1 MKKILY
7 LFLIL
12 LAFSFI
18 ILTILLTFNESLRR
32 SVLNKPFSVY
42 NLYNEYLVKVAIE
55 KKDFDRASDIILKH
69 LEISQKFYPGK
80 NKMLGIVMKNIN
92 YVSSKAITQNN
103 FNSLENIYNKIYEID
118 PKIYLN
124 LVYLARAVSDDKP
137 EESKIYLDEAI
148 RISPVSEEA
157 YREMLRIFSKY
168 GKKLEFIEKY
178 CLEFQKSKFGGLT
191 DYHYKK
197 IFDGNSSSIG
207 FYLNDNEVEIY
218 RNFFKKLNEY
228 DEFIFY
234 LKNKKQDVLSFNIVG
249 NFIKG
254 SRLKI
259 KNIYLNSNLENK
271 INLNKLKIVSNKSYI
286 LKQNKDEIEIII
298 VENENNL
305 IKFIFNSPKQNLER
319 FSITL
324 KLTKLPISSDSVCD

>member
-103 FNSLENIYNKIYEID
+103 FNSLEM
-118 PKIYLN
+118 YL
-124 LVYLARAVSDDKP
+124 LKQR
-137 EESKIYLDEAI
+137 
-148 RISPVSEEA
+148 
-157 YREMLRIFSKY
+157 
-168 GKKLEFIEKY
+168 
-178 CLEFQKSKFGGLT
+178 
-191 DYHYKK
+191 
-197 IFDGNSSSIG
+197 
-207 FYLNDNEVEIY
+207 
-218 RNFFKKLNEY
+218 FFK
-228 DEFIFY
+228 
-234 LKNKKQDVLSFNIVG
+234 
-249 NFIKG
+249 
-254 SRLKI
+254 
-259 KNIYLNSNLENK
+259 
-271 INLNKLKIVSNKSYI
+271 
-286 LKQNKDEIEIII
+286 
-298 VENENNL
+298 
-305 IKFIFNSPKQNLER
+305 
-319 FSITL
+319 
-324 KLTKLPISSDSVCD
+324 